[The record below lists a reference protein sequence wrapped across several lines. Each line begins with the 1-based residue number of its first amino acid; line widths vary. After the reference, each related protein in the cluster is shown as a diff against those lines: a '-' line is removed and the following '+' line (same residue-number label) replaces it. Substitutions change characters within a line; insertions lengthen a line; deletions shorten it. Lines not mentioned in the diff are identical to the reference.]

1 MREKILGNEW
11 WFDKLTKYKDV
22 RWKMTQSGANVDKM
36 AELEMQR
43 FKEDEERN
51 RRMRDR
57 QIEID
62 KETSVVRKAIL
73 QAKQLMDE
81 LA

>member
-1 MREKILGNEW
+1 
-11 WFDKLTKYKDV
+11 
-22 RWKMTQSGANVDKM
+22 
-36 AELEMQR
+36 MQR

-62 KETSVVRKAIL
+62 KETSGVRKAIL